1 MYKPVQII
9 DEVRTLIERYGEHDP
24 LDLAE
29 AMDILVSCEP
39 MGFGDKCCKGFYV
52 AYYGIRHITVN
63 SDMPDVLQQVILAH
77 ELGHAVLHRHAG
89 DPRFVDIGFFDS
101 VDPKEYEA
109 NLFAAELLLDDN
121 EVLDTLR
128 ETNNFFQTAS
138 VLNVPSE
145 LLDFKFK
152 LMQHKGFSFNSPV
165 AASGDFL
172 RRVPYANI
180 V

>member
-1 MYKPVQII
+1 MYKPIQII
-9 DEVRTLIERYGEHDP
+9 DEVRNLTERYNERDP
-24 LDLAE
+24 IALAD

-39 MGFGDKCCKGFYV
+39 MGFGDKCCKGFFV
-52 AYYGIRHITVN
+52 AYFGIRHITVN
-63 SDMPDVLQQVILAH
+63 GDMPDVLRQVILAH
-77 ELGHAVLHRHAG
+77 ELGHAVLHRHTG
-89 DPRFVDIGFFDS
+89 DPRFVDIAIFDS

-121 EVLDTLR
+121 DVLETLR

-138 VLNVPSE
+138 MLSVPSE

-152 LMQHKGFSFNSPV
+152 LLQHKGFSLNSPV
-165 AASGDFL
+165 TAPGDFL

>member
-1 MYKPVQII
+1 MYKPAQII
-9 DEVRTLIERYGEHDP
+9 DEIEKLIGHYEERDP
-24 LDLAE
+24 LTLAE

-39 MGFGDKCCKGFYV
+39 MGYGDNCCKGFFV
-52 AYYGIRHITVN
+52 SYYGIRHITVN
-63 SDMPDVLQQVILAH
+63 SDLPDVLRQVILAH

-89 DPRFVDIGFFDS
+89 DPSFVDIAIFDS

-109 NLFAAELLLDDN
+109 NLFAAELILDDN
-121 EVLDTLR
+121 DVISTLK

-138 VLNVPSE
+138 VLGVPSE

-152 LMQHKGFSFNSPV
+152 LLRHKGFAFNSPV
-165 AASGDFL
+165 TVSGDFL
-172 RRVPYANI
+172 RRVSYANI

>member
-9 DEVRTLIERYGEHDP
+9 EEVRALIERYGERDP
-24 LDLAE
+24 LDLADV
-29 AMDILVSCEP
+29 MDILVSCEP
-39 MGFGDKCCKGFYV
+39 MGFGDNCCKGFYV
-52 AYYGIRHITVN
+52 AYYGVRHITVN
-63 SDMPDVLQQVILAH
+63 GDLPEELRRVILAH

-89 DPRFVDIGFFDS
+89 HPRFVDTVFFDS

-109 NLFAAELLLDDN
+109 NLFAAELLLDDR
-121 EVLDTLR
+121 EVIDTLK

-145 LLDFKFK
+145 LLDFKFRLLK
-152 LMQHKGFSFNSPV
+152 HKGFSLNSPV
-165 AASGDFL
+165 TASGDFL
-172 RRVPYANI
+172 RRVPHARI

>member
-1 MYKPVQII
+1 MFKPAQII
-9 DEVRTLIERYGEHDP
+9 DEIKSLTERYGERDP
-24 LDLAE
+24 LALAE

-39 MGFGDKCCKGFYV
+39 MGFGKNCCKGFFV
-52 AYYGIRHITVN
+52 SFYGIRHITIN
-63 SDMPDVLQQVILAH
+63 SDLPDALKQVILAH
-77 ELGHAVLHRHAG
+77 ELGHAALHRHAG
-89 DPRFVDIGFFDS
+89 DPHFVDTVFFDS

-109 NLFAAELLLDDN
+109 NLFAAELLLEDG
-121 EVLDTLR
+121 EVINILKD
-128 ETNNFFQTAS
+128 TNNFFQTAS
-138 VLNVPSE
+138 ILNVPSE

-152 LMQHKGFSFNSPV
+152 LLQAKGLSFNSPV